1 MSLRIGLIG
10 AGRHGRRYI
19 HHLLHDLPGMSLAA
33 VCRKRT
39 GEGLPLLSTTEIPV
53 YGDYRALIAD
63 PRVEAVVVVT
73 PPSLCPEICF
83 EAAKAKKPILIEKPL
98 ASTGP
103 EARAMVRAAEVAGQL
118 LMTAQTLRFDSTI
131 LLLKE
136 RLPEIGPLRYATF
149 TSRIETKTGAEVR
162 PSIPGQR
169 GVLLEFGVHLLDL
182 VPFLIGEDVVAVR
195 CELDRLPSMAPEMMA
210 IVQAHTVSGL
220 QCVMDIARVGAGRV
234 ARAEWVGSQGQMAAD
249 WFHHRVTGVIG
260 DSAPFEWAVQP
271 QQTILATLRAFIHAI
286 ETKTPPPVSGRDG
299 CRAVE
304 VIDACYRSA
313 ELGGASISVR
323 EVCEA

>member
-19 HHLLHDLPGMSLAA
+19 HHLLHDLPGVSLAA

-39 GEGLPLLSTTEIPV
+39 GEGLPSLSTTEIPV

-98 ASTGP
+98 ASTGS
-103 EARAMVRAAEVAGQL
+103 EARAMVRAAEEAGQL

-162 PSIPGQR
+162 SSIPAQR
-169 GVLLEFGVHLLDL
+169 GALLEFGVHLVDL
-182 VPFLIGEDVVAVR
+182 VPFLTGEEIVAVR
-195 CELDRLPSMAPEMMA
+195 CELDRFPSMAPETMA

-313 ELGGASISVR
+313 ELGGTSVSVSSLR
-323 EVCEA
+323 

>member
-19 HHLLHDLPGMSLAA
+19 HHLLHDLPGVSLAA

-98 ASTGP
+98 ASTGS

-149 TSRIETKTGAEVR
+149 TSRIETKTGAEVWL
-162 PSIPGQR
+162 SIPGQR

-271 QQTILATLRAFIHAI
+271 QQTILATLRAFVHAI

-313 ELGGASISVR
+313 ELGGTSVSVSSLR
-323 EVCEA
+323 